1 MRPEEL
7 DVLYTSLAQAIA
19 RVGEQ
24 RASLMLATL
33 ALDLIAHQSDP
44 ATAAEAIARAE
55 RLAGI

>member
-7 DVLYTSLAQAIA
+7 DVLYTSLAHAIA

-24 RASLMLATL
+24 QASLMLATL
-33 ALDLIAHQSDP
+33 ALDLITHQTDP
-44 ATAAEAIARAE
+44 TIVAEAIARAE